1 MPRHILLV
9 IACLANDTDSG
20 PDDKMMKMFTLG
32 CRTVQS
38 FAKLRLV
45 SLVYHCL
52 SLASNRRHTALYK
65 YIYIYIFRDYGL
77 CRGDQKVVDYSE
89 DLHSLALE
97 DAYLIWKSHMIT
109 DGWDLSLWLSKEL
122 R

>member
-65 YIYIYIFRDYGL
+65 YIYIYSEIMDYAGGIK
-77 CRGDQKVVDYSE
+77 R
-89 DLHSLALE
+89 
-97 DAYLIWKSHMIT
+97 WWIT
-109 DGWDLSLWLSKEL
+109 A
-122 R
+122 RICIH

>member
-1 MPRHILLV
+1 MSEGAEL
-9 IACLANDTDSG
+9 N
-20 PDDKMMKMFTLG
+20 
-32 CRTVQS
+32 S

-52 SLASNRRHTALYK
+52 SLASNRRHTAM
-65 YIYIYIFRDYGL
+65 YIYIYSEIMDYAG
-77 CRGDQKVVDYSE
+77 GDQKVVDYSE

-97 DAYLIWKSHMIT
+97 DAYLIWRSHMIT

-122 R
+122 